1 MGQGVTLNRSVYLGL
16 IVLILF
22 GCKVE
27 VLNSDYLC
35 FNADNQYID
44 GSTGTSAVF
53 RVDSGQGT
61 QIGYSANGGLVLH
74 SECAAALTIRDDGS
88 TTYAWF
94 EDGHEVEYDS
104 IQSLRFFT
112 ANQRINLHARRNI
125 RPGIPTE
132 EYSERSFDYNSRPQ
146 RTRTV
151 FYGEFPYSEIDVR
164 DNYDQG
170 SIRQVSASIGSASKV
185 YRWNDNTDQFDCLY
199 TSHTDTAFDIGCQN
213 EANLDQQYLGLRAPL
228 EDYFKSLSQP
238 FLYETEEAEIQR
250 HIDRY

>member
-1 MGQGVTLNRSVYLGL
+1 MGQGVTFNRSVYLSS

-27 VLNSDYLC
+27 HIKSDYLC
-35 FNADNQYID
+35 FNADNHYID

-53 RVDSGQGT
+53 RVDSGHGT

-88 TTYAWF
+88 TTYVWF
-94 EDGHEVEYDS
+94 EYGREVEYDS

-164 DNYDQG
+164 DHYDQG
-170 SIRQVSASIGSASKV
+170 
-185 YRWNDNTDQFDCLY
+185 QFDKSQLQLVQRRKSIDG
-199 TSHTDTAFDIGCQN
+199 TIIPT
-213 EANLDQQYLGLRAPL
+213 NLIVCICRTLIRYLILGVKMKRV
-228 EDYFKSLSQP
+228 
-238 FLYETEEAEIQR
+238 
-250 HIDRY
+250 

>member
-1 MGQGVTLNRSVYLGL
+1 MGQGVTLKRSFYLGL

-35 FNADNQYID
+35 FNADKQYID

-61 QIGYSANGGLVLH
+61 QIGYRENGGLVLH

-94 EDGHEVEYDS
+94 EYGREVEYDS

-112 ANQRINLHARRNI
+112 ANQSINLHARRNI
-125 RPGIPTE
+125 RAGIPTE
-132 EYSERSFDYNSRPQ
+132 EYSERSFGFNSRPQ

-164 DNYDQG
+164 DHYDQG
-170 SIRQVSASIGSASKV
+170 TIRQVSASIGSASKV

-199 TSHTDTAFDIGCQN
+199 TSHTVTAFDIGCQN
-213 EANLDQQYLGLRAPL
+213 EANFDQQYLGLRAPL
-228 EDYFKSLSQP
+228 EDYFQYLSQP
-238 FLYETEEAEIQR
+238 FLYETEEAQIQR

>member
-35 FNADNQYID
+35 FNADNHYID

-53 RVDSGQGT
+53 RVDSGHGT

-74 SECAAALTIRDDGS
+74 SECAAALTIRDDVS

-94 EDGHEVEYDS
+94 EYGREVEYDS

-112 ANQRINLHARRNI
+112 ANQRINLHARRKI
-125 RPGIPTE
+125 RPGINST
-132 EYSERSFDYNSRPQ
+132 SLSFDWFRFQ
-146 RTRTV
+146 
-151 FYGEFPYSEIDVR
+151 
-164 DNYDQG
+164 
-170 SIRQVSASIGSASKV
+170 
-185 YRWNDNTDQFDCLY
+185 
-199 TSHTDTAFDIGCQN
+199 
-213 EANLDQQYLGLRAPL
+213 
-228 EDYFKSLSQP
+228 SLSMEQ
-238 FLYETEEAEIQR
+238 
-250 HIDRY
+250 